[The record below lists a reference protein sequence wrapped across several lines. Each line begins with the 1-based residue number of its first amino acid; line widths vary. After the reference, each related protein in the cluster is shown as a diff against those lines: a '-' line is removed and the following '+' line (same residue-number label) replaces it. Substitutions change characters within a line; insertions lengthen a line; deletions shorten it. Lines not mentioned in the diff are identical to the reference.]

1 MSYENSTGKF
11 ENLNFLLFFCV
22 SLARWTFIYQKKT
35 ADKHAQIKG
44 MRPSMRPFKKNAH
57 RHKKKE
63 KEFFHLPSKYLSCT
77 RRKFFYRLQTLG
89 FFSAKNILEKP
100 LRNVMPG
107 ETESAEGNLF
117 SRKKEFFDGAIFS
130 SIAK

>member
-11 ENLNFLLFFCV
+11 ENLNFLLFLCFL
-22 SLARWTFIYQKKT
+22 SKMNIHLPKKT